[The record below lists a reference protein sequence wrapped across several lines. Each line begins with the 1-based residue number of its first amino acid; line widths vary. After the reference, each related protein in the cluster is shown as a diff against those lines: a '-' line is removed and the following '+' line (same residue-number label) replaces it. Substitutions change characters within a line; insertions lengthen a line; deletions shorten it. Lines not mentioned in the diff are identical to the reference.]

1 MIADIVTYGI
11 SFSVGKLKGNIFYN
25 GMLLGVSDFMS
36 TLSVSCLSNFSG
48 WKIAWFITWGFGTV
62 GCILYDIAPTDTNIY
77 VQYALLV
84 VGWIGAAGSFAMC
97 FLMTSE
103 SFPTAYRGTVF
114 AVCNAM
120 ARLGGIISPEISVFT
135 DRFML
140 IFGLMCGLAFS
151 MTIFV
156 RETKGL
162 ALKDEVN

>member
-1 MIADIVTYGI
+1 M
-11 SFSVGKLKGNIFYN
+11 
-25 GMLLGVSDFMS
+25 
-36 TLSVSCLSNFSG
+36 
-48 WKIAWFITWGFGTV
+48 
-62 GCILYDIAPTDTNIY
+62 
-77 VQYALLV
+77 QYALLV
-84 VGWIGAAGSFAMC
+84 VGRIGAAGSFAMC

>member
-1 MIADIVTYGI
+1 
-11 SFSVGKLKGNIFYN
+11 
-25 GMLLGVSDFMS
+25 
-36 TLSVSCLSNFSG
+36 
-48 WKIAWFITWGFGTV
+48 
-62 GCILYDIAPTDTNIY
+62 
-77 VQYALLV
+77 
-84 VGWIGAAGSFAMC
+84 MC

-135 DRFML
+135 NRFML